1 MKWTRGVALIVLGLT
16 TSCGGGSGSG
26 AGTVMAPTPTPSP
39 ASAPT
44 PTPTAIPVS
53 TQYQIES
60 AGPVFGEIRF
70 YPKGEVVSGSS
81 DFFAITTDLGG
92 AYLGSSTLD
101 GTYALAAFGVDTAS
115 GLPLTQMTAPSGSSV
130 ISPLTTLIYAT
141 GNQTLTKRA
150 LQLDAHFALGDL
162 TRDLRTF
169 SWVRATGS
177 TNAADVTDA
186 QRIRAA
192 NIRLLAFLY
201 AAAQFRGGPSYSFYY
216 QTLFPPDVPAL
227 AEILKADPTIRLYT
241 DAGAETVLR
250 ALQRTPSG
258 PGAYRDDVIAAAA
271 HLITLYA
278 VAIGPVMSDNDVAA
292 SYMLGIQG
300 YLLRTLWELSSSNT
314 AAAAARVQAMGVSDI
329 YPAVAPFAEH
339 PPLSPNKL
347 FAVPDFFFVAPGGTA
362 TIPFYDPDS
371 NGSAALAT
379 NDFYWFVQPDG
390 YPMSLTSVTIPTRF
404 AAAIAVTP
412 QTGGALVI
420 QAKAGFSGV
429 AWFDYEVRTP
439 GGVSASSRAY
449 VVVK

>member
-1 MKWTRGVALIVLGLT
+1 MKWARSVAFIAFSLT
-16 TSCGGGSGSG
+16 TSCGGDSGGG
-26 AGTVMAPTPTPSP
+26 AGAVVAPAPTPSP
-39 ASAPT
+39 APAPT
-44 PTPTAIPVS
+44 PAPVS
-53 TQYQIES
+53 THYQIES
-60 AGPVFGEIRF
+60 AGPMFGEIRF
-70 YPKGEVVSGSS
+70 YAKGEVVSGSS
-81 DFFAITTDLGG
+81 DFFAVTTDRGG
-92 AYLGSSTLD
+92 AYLGSPTID

-115 GLPLTQMTAPSGSSV
+115 GLPLTQMTAPAGSSV
-130 ISPLTTLIYAT
+130 ISPLTTLIYAS
-141 GNQTLTKRA
+141 GNQALTKRA
-150 LQLDAHFALGDL
+150 LQLDAQFALGDL

-186 QRIRAA
+186 HRIRAA

-201 AAAQFRGGPSYSFYY
+201 AAAQFRGGPGYSFYY

-241 DAGAETVLR
+241 DAGAEIVLR
-250 ALQRTPSG
+250 ALQRAPSG
-258 PGAYRDDVIAAAA
+258 PGGYRDDVIAAAA

-300 YLLRTLWELSSSNT
+300 YLLRTLWELSYSNT
-314 AAAAARVQAMGVSDI
+314 ASAAARVQAMGVSDI
-329 YPAVAPFAEH
+329 YAAVAPFAEH
-339 PPLSPNKL
+339 PPLSQNKL
-347 FAVPDFFFVAPGGTA
+347 FAVPDFFFVSPGGTS

-404 AAAIAVTP
+404 ATAIAVTP